1 MKNFILLLFLLT
13 ASFYVSAQ
21 STESSPAF
29 ASLRQMIGEEASEVY
44 QLEQGLSAYFNLG
57 VGKIYND
64 PEFKQKLIDEFIEDV
79 KLAGYKLPKK
89 VKKDYFEPYL
99 FILDLE
105 IYFDERRN
113 IIPIGSV
120 VKLQ

>member
-13 ASFYVSAQ
+13 TSFYVSAQ
-21 STESSPAF
+21 STETSPAF
-29 ASLRQMIGEEASEVY
+29 ASLRQLIVDDVNETY
-44 QLEQGLSAYFNLG
+44 QLEQGLSAYFNLS

-64 PEFKQKLIDEFIEDV
+64 PEFKQKLIDEFMEDV

-99 FILDLE
+99 FLLDLE
-105 IYFDERRN
+105 IYFDKKRN
-113 IIPIGSV
+113 IVPLNSL
-120 VKLQ
+120 VKV

>member
-1 MKNFILLLFLLT
+1 MKKFIILLFLLSINFLVKSQT
-13 ASFYVSAQ
+13 Q
-21 STESSPAF
+21 SQPTY
-29 ASLRQMIGEEASEVY
+29 ASLRQMIGEETSEVY

-113 IIPIGSV
+113 IIPLNSSV
-120 VKLQ
+120 KV